1 MTERIYLDNAAT
13 SWPKPESVYAALE
26 YAQRNLGA
34 AAGRGSHSTATDI
47 SRIIDVA
54 RNRVA
59 QLIHATDAKCIAFTY
74 SGTDS
79 LCTAILGL
87 LRDGDHVVTSTA
99 EHNSVLRPLRFLE
112 DEQRITVNRVECNFE
127 GRIDALKIIEAI
139 QPNTRLVV
147 LSHVSNVTGAIQPLE
162 SIGQHCQRSGIL
174 FVVDAA
180 QSLGLLPINVNSLGC
195 DILAAPGH
203 KGLFGAL
210 GTGVLYFTRSAG
222 EQMRPL
228 RMGGTGS
235 ERNSDMHPTDLPTKF
250 EAGNLNVPGISSIG
264 AGIDF
269 LQSEEGAAGVRNLEV
284 LKWRLLAGLK
294 AIPTV
299 TVHGPAE
306 VSALDIS
313 SLKFDSLNSGE
324 STIRSSAIDTSEVS
338 LRGIDS
344 RMAIFSITIPHID
357 CHTLAN
363 ILDTEALIETRAGFH
378 CAPLL
383 HRSIGTENFGG
394 TLRISPGPFNTS
406 AQIDRLLELLAD
418 IV

>member
-1 MTERIYLDNAAT
+1 MTERIYFDNAAT

-26 YAQRNLGA
+26 HAQRNLGGS
-34 AAGRGSHSTATDI
+34 AGRGSHSTATNI
-47 SRIIDVA
+47 GRIIDVT

-59 QLIHATDAKCIAFTY
+59 QLIQAADAKSIAFTF

-99 EHNSVLRPLRFLE
+99 EHNSVLRPLRHLE
-112 DEQRITVNRVECNFE
+112 DEQRITVTRVECDAE
-127 GRIDALKIIEAI
+127 GRIDAGIVVDAI
-139 QPNTRLVV
+139 QSNTRMVV

-162 SIGQHCQRSGIL
+162 LIGQHCRRSGIL

-203 KGLFGAL
+203 KGLFGSL
-210 GTGVLYFTRSAG
+210 GTGVLYFAQSAG
-222 EQMRPL
+222 EQMNPL
-228 RMGGTGS
+228 RIGGTGS
-235 ERNSDMHPTDLPTKF
+235 AHNSDRQPIDLPTKF
-250 EAGNLNVPGISSIG
+250 EAGNLNVPGIASIG
-264 AGIDF
+264 AGIEF
-269 LQSEEGAAGVRNLEV
+269 LHSEHGAAGLENLEV
-284 LKWRLLAGLK
+284 LKRQLLTGLK
-294 AIPTV
+294 TIPTV
-299 TVHGPAE
+299 MVHGPAE
-306 VSALDIS
+306 LS
-313 SLKFDSLNSGE
+313 
-324 STIRSSAIDTSEVS
+324 TSEVNSSNIGSLEFNSSKVS

-344 RMAIFSITIPHID
+344 RMAIFSITMPEID

-363 ILDTEALIETRAGFH
+363 ILDTEASIETRAGFH

-383 HRSIGTENFGG
+383 HRSIGTEPLGG
-394 TLRISPGPFNTS
+394 TLRISPGPFNTP
-406 AQIDRLLELLAD
+406 AQIDRLLELLAA